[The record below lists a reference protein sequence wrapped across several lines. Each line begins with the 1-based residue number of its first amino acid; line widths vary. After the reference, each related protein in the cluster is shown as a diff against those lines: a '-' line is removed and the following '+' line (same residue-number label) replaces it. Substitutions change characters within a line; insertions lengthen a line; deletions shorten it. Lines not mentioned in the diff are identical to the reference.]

1 MTEFLSSLSQPFM
14 LRALIVGTVISVC
27 AALLGVILVLK
38 RYALIGHGL
47 ADIGFA
53 SLSLAIALGWSP
65 LYVSMPIVAVASFA
79 IMLISQKSG
88 GNGDTAIGVVSTG
101 ALSVGIIITYL
112 AGGMNVDVYSYM
124 FGSILGTTDADLY
137 LSIPLGLVVIA
148 AFILLYNRLFM
159 VTYDEVYAKAC
170 GINVT
175 LYRYLGVMASGALG
189 GLGGLVF
196 VVPTSTNFNATVA
209 GYGFLALAVLIFGQ
223 WKPMRILVAALFF
236 GFMKTIAA
244 TYSGIS
250 FLQSLPIPSDIYK
263 MIPYVAT
270 LVVLAFA
277 SKNSQAPKACGV
289 PYDRGSR

>member
-1 MTEFLSSLSQPFM
+1 MTEFLSALGQPFM
-14 LRALIVGTVISVC
+14 LRALIVGVVISIC

-65 LYVSMPIVAVASFA
+65 LYVSMPIVAAASFA

-101 ALSVGIIITYL
+101 ALSIGIIITYL

-137 LSIPLGLVVIA
+137 LSIPLGLVVII

-175 LYRYLGVMASGALG
+175 LYQFFISLLTAVTVVIGMRMMGTLLIASLIIFPALSAMRVFKSFRAVMASAAVISVLCSVLG
-189 GLGGLVF
+189 ILASVIYGTPVG
-196 VVPTSTNFNATVA
+196 ST
-209 GYGFLALAVLIFGQ
+209 I
-223 WKPMRILVAALFF
+223 VAADIVVF
-236 GFMKTIAA
+236 AA
-244 TYSGIS
+244 
-250 FLQSLPIPSDIYK
+250 FSL
-263 MIPYVAT
+263 AGR
-270 LVVLAFA
+270 LR
-277 SKNSQAPKACGV
+277 KAK
-289 PYDRGSR
+289 

>member
-124 FGSILGTTDADLY
+124 FGSVLAMSKDDVEMSVILSIIVLTVFVFCYHKIFAVTFDENFSKASGVTVNFYNTLISIFTAVTVVIGVKMMGAMLISSLIIFPSLTSMRVY
-137 LSIPLGLVVIA
+137 KSFLSVTICSAVIAMINFIAGLIASYVLSIPAGASVVVANLIMFV
-148 AFILLYNRLFM
+148 AFIIVGNILNVIRLR
-159 VTYDEVYAKAC
+159 K
-170 GINVT
+170 
-175 LYRYLGVMASGALG
+175 
-189 GLGGLVF
+189 
-196 VVPTSTNFNATVA
+196 
-209 GYGFLALAVLIFGQ
+209 
-223 WKPMRILVAALFF
+223 
-236 GFMKTIAA
+236 
-244 TYSGIS
+244 YS
-250 FLQSLPIPSDIYK
+250 K
-263 MIPYVAT
+263 
-270 LVVLAFA
+270 
-277 SKNSQAPKACGV
+277 
-289 PYDRGSR
+289 

>member
-1 MTEFLSSLSQPFM
+1 MTEFLSALGQPFM
-14 LRALIVGTVISVC
+14 LRALIVGVVISIC

-53 SLSLAIALGWSP
+53 SLSLAIALGGCP
-65 LYVSMPIVAVASFA
+65 LFVSMPIVAAASFA

-101 ALSVGIIITYL
+101 ALSIGIIITYL

-137 LSIPLGLVVIA
+137 LSIPLGLVVII

-175 LYRYLGVMASGALG
+175 LYQFFISLLTAVTVVIGMRMMGTLLIASLIIFPALISKRLVKSFKAVVAVSSFVSVICFLFGLCISFFLDLPVGASIVAVN
-189 GLGGLVF
+189 LV
-196 VVPTSTNFNATVA
+196 
-209 GYGFLALAVLIFGQ
+209 ALA
-223 WKPMRILVAALFF
+223 AAA
-236 GFMKTIAA
+236 I
-244 TYSGIS
+244 IS
-250 FLQSLPIPSDIYK
+250 K
-263 MIPYVAT
+263 V
-270 LVVLAFA
+270 
-277 SKNSQAPKACGV
+277 KN
-289 PYDRGSR
+289 

>member
-159 VTYDEVYAKAC
+159 VTYDEVYVKAC

-175 LYRYLGVMASGALG
+175 LYQFFISLLTAITVVIGMRMMGTLLIASLIIFPALISKR
-189 GLGGLVF
+189 LVRSFKSVVVASSFVSVICFLIGLVLSF
-196 VVPTSTNFNATVA
+196 FLDLPVGASIVA
-209 GYGFLALAVLIFGQ
+209 VNMLALL
-223 WKPMRILVAALFF
+223 
-236 GFMKTIAA
+236 IAA
-244 TYSGIS
+244 VIS
-250 FLQSLPIPSDIYK
+250 K
-263 MIPYVAT
+263 V
-270 LVVLAFA
+270 
-277 SKNSQAPKACGV
+277 KN
-289 PYDRGSR
+289 